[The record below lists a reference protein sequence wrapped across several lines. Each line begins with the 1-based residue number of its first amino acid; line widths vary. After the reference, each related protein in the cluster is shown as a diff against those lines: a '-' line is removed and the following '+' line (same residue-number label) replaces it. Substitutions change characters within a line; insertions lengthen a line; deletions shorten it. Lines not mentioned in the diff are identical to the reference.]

1 MGSVPNI
8 CQLSP
13 NALTVQDDR
22 RPSVLVLKRLFSR
35 DSIANTSRYTYDLYP
50 PSNYEYSLCGKEFLL
65 KIAEILVSVICAGLF
80 TDGVQQNLEYST
92 SSVLFPNVVFSSC
105 IINTSVIALG
115 YVLGQV
121 MPEVLIRA
129 FNAIAV
135 ILFFVSA
142 CITAITWFAI
152 ARHVEGEDILSARLL
167 LAQVFTSSLNVI
179 LYAIDIAISIRKS
192 LRGA

>member
-1 MGSVPNI
+1 MASLSNV
-8 CQLSP
+8 CQLNPQVTTAPSEP
-13 NALTVQDDR
+13 GSRRSSTLT
-22 RPSVLVLKRLFSR
+22 LKRLFSI
-35 DSIANTSRYTYDLYP
+35 DSAGTSSRYTYDLYP

-65 KIAEILVSVICAGLF
+65 KIAEILVSIICAGLF

-105 IINTSVIALG
+105 IINTSIIALG

-129 FNAIAV
+129 FNSIAV

-142 CITAITWFAI
+142 WITGFTWFAM
-152 ARHVEGEDILSARLL
+152 ARFDDTDVLSARLL
-167 LAQVFTSSLNVI
+167 LAQVFTSSLNVV
-179 LYAIDIAISIRKS
+179 LYSVDIGISI
-192 LRGA
+192 